1 MIRISEGSLGRF
13 RTKFINNY
21 ADVLI
26 QDKSKYWPE
35 RKDSRVAKLQVGI
48 EDWNGDIVEYAR
60 EDDLDDRNDES
71 SVNDKAGQERAAN
84 VG

>member
-1 MIRISEGSLGRF
+1 LKDNWQIAVIRISEGSLGRF

-26 QDKSKYWPE
+26 QDKSKYWPK

-60 EDDLDDRNDES
+60 EDDLDD
-71 SVNDKAGQERAAN
+71 
-84 VG
+84 